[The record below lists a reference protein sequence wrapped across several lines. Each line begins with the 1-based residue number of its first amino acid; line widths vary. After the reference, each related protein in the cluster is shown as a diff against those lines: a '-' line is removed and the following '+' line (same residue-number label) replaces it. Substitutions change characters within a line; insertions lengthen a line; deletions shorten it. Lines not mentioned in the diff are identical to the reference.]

1 MRMPAINTEK
11 LTDFENLA
19 NKALVVRMRDGS
31 NGAKGDKHGAL
42 LEINTVLKQLFP
54 EWWEKAT
61 PPEKAKLGTG
71 FKRRMTAAR
80 RGNLNMCVTTVKRIA
95 FDNDVITN
103 PPKTFADALQYVSA
117 DEKHMGVY
125 VTINRDGLIPVAA
138 RKLAMRRADGVIK
151 HGTKC
156 FKTWD
161 NAGILGAKAKAA
173 TELTTT
179 GFALLLAEK
188 REERALLT
196 A

>member
-19 NKALVVRMRDGS
+19 NKALVVRMRDGA

-54 EWWEKAT
+54 DWWEKAT
-61 PPEKAKLGTG
+61 PPEKDKLGAG
-71 FKRRMTAAR
+71 FKRRMTEAR
-80 RGNLNMCVTTVKRIA
+80 RGNLNMCVTTVKRNA

-103 PPKTFADALQYVSA
+103 PPKTFADALQYISA
-117 DEKHMGVY
+117 DEKHIGVY

-138 RKLAMRRADGVIK
+138 RKLATLRANGVIK
-151 HGTKC
+151 HANRC

-161 NAGILGAKAKAA
+161 NLGLLGAKAKAA

-179 GFALLLAEK
+179 GFSLLLEEN
-188 REERALLT
+188 RQERALLNP
-196 A
+196 